1 MCLPEHGKDF
11 MEELNQ
17 VQTNEVADNS
27 EISEEGL
34 FNDWTEDTPADDQP
48 QDESSDSTEVSENAN
63 QNTDDSSTESDGA
76 DVPFLKIKY
85 NKQEMDIS
93 KEEAITLSQKGMN
106 YDNLLGK
113 FDQLN
118 SRLEKLA
125 KANGLTVD
133 SFLEN
138 IESVQDRLELD
149 QELEQLKQQFP
160 NTEESALEELANS
173 RISKRKTENLRNA
186 EAQEQKNQEAQ
197 RNEIGRQ
204 IDIFQKRYPDLE
216 PQNLDPQVYD
226 LMKDGYTLLEAYES
240 VEADKRLAAEK
251 ARQSQEKISKKNES
265 NKAKSLGNTSSIG
278 SVEKDAFLSGFN
290 E

>member
-1 MCLPEHGKDF
+1 
-11 MEELNQ
+11 
-17 VQTNEVADNS
+17 
-27 EISEEGL
+27 
-34 FNDWTEDTPADDQP
+34 
-48 QDESSDSTEVSENAN
+48 
-63 QNTDDSSTESDGA
+63 
-76 DVPFLKIKY
+76 
-85 NKQEMDIS
+85 
-93 KEEAITLSQKGMN
+93 MN